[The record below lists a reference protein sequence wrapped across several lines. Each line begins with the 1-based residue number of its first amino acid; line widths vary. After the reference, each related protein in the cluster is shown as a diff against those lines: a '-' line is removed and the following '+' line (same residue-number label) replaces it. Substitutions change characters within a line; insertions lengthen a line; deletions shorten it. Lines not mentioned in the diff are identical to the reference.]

1 MSISESKR
9 TSGSSAGVRVESAKQ
24 AASGVAAPRGVS
36 SWWTFLAGAGSVM
49 EIFPPPER
57 IGPVHAEA
65 EAPDDDWQAVKDDL
79 WAAIESYHARLPI
92 ADQLR
97 IIQARS
103 AMMPRSPK
111 SPAAEWPLPEV
122 LEAYEKVV
130 PGSAKEILD
139 DFLKKSEAHLAMEQQ
154 RLAMEQQSLSGRISI
169 AHWGQIFGFAI
180 GIVALITGAYTAT
193 QGYEIAGSFIGA
205 GGVVGL
211 VSVFVLG
218 RIKRGETTVDAKA
231 AEK

>member
-9 TSGSSAGVRVESAKQ
+9 TRGTSAGALVESAKQ
-24 AASGVAAPRGVS
+24 VASRVAAPRKVS
-36 SWWTFLAGAGSVM
+36 NWWTFLAGAGSVM

-57 IGPVHAEA
+57 IGPEQTDAEA
-65 EAPDDDWQAVKDDL
+65 LDEDWQAVKDDL
-79 WAAIESYHARLPI
+79 WAAIDSYEASLPS
-92 ADQLR
+92 ADQLK
-97 IIQARS
+97 IIQVRS
-103 AMMPRSPK
+103 AMMPRPPK
-111 SPAAEWPLPEV
+111 SPNADWPSPEM

-130 PGSAKEILD
+130 PGSAQAVLD
-139 DFLKKSEAHLAMEQQ
+139 DFLKKSEQRLAMEQQ

-169 AHWGQIFGFAI
+169 ARWGQIFGFVI

-193 QGYEIAGSFIGA
+193 QGFEIAGSFIGT

-218 RIKRGETTVDAKA
+218 RIKLGETTVDATA